1 MRDYSQ
7 YAMATPPK
15 KQNCT
20 GNYRG
25 SYSTRHDTS
34 SDISAQNNITKDS
47 NGETKAIDPT
57 SAPSSLASAPPGLSF
72 SNGGGIN
79 NSRNNSQY
87 YRSRHAPLVSSMAKE
102 DGASV
107 GTAVTQSSNDHSPP
121 SNASARLEKGH
132 ESRPLHLQ
140 QPSGANDQG
149 VNANPATSKS
159 SATRIIPAMKRRGL
173 SSLTP
178 ADALS
183 LKRDGPEATILNLR
197 RCLGAAQINNDASG
211 SIHKFQ
217 REKADATI
225 LELRS
230 SVRQLKRQLEKLDGE
245 NREKHAELV
254 EAKKLWH
261 SLKRQQLPD
270 DASASARSQH
280 TTQTTQE
287 QEKEHAMAKEERV
300 GELQVQLDRAHAQ
313 ILTADMVRKEL
324 EDTLEAEQYTWE
336 LRVQDQERTIADLQQ
351 EIGVLTEDLVRCQQE
366 WKQADGEWANQV
378 AGLEYQLQNVK
389 EQHQGPRDAGS
400 GNSDKI
406 DDDSKAEIQNLQV
419 KLRELEGERNE
430 LQTCLDEALLEL
442 EAVDAELGSHT
453 PTEVQQ
459 LRKDNQRLQEA
470 IQKQRVL
477 QQQAQLQQGDADFD
491 TLEKLQYLYRWL
503 LERAAVASSTEG
515 EEKKS
520 DILPQTSPELLD
532 YIHHLLEKMLNL
544 NANVNLN
551 ADSDLN
557 KSNLAQQV
565 VALQS
570 QLSLYRD
577 DLEAK
582 EQSSAEL
589 RASLKEAVAL
599 IKPLQDSVDK
609 ADQQNADLR
618 QEIGRMKLDH
628 DLEIRDLQQDFR
640 TAEDALCRKEQEC
653 EGFQHD
659 IHCLQLE
666 VRDAKELGLARQTM
680 QELSPMAAA
689 AAAAAAHTPPPADKP
704 QELSSLGKARSDL
717 RAKRAQEQTLRSLL
731 QDAQKRFH
739 TLNEQN
745 ESVSAKNE
753 QLQGRLR
760 NSQDQRGSRSSG
772 NSVDDGLGV
781 DVMSQP
787 SRVSPPEQL
796 VSTMKRTLQ
805 DRNKEIEELRR
816 QVQDYQHSPEV
827 FKRIQES
834 ESQLAVVKDE
844 LEQKRQS
851 EKALNKS
858 LKEALV
864 LLKPLKSHLEEAES
878 EKKELTI
885 EVRTLRQ
892 KLSQMEIKVMDS
904 VAASH
909 DNIHLRSKNHDG
921 AGTHVASSIDDQVK
935 PAKEDLEDTVRHLEQ
950 ENSQLHD
957 ALDEMSRVKN
967 MSAGVDTTRSLS
979 LLPSSPNENRHA
991 SVDGMSNGHEG
1002 EAGPCTNEEIEKL
1015 RSHCKVTDSRWE
1027 DAHAEN
1033 NALSEALRE
1042 REESEKE
1049 ALESMRLLRERLRKT
1064 EMDLENAKY
1073 IATSAL
1079 VKVENTRNV
1088 DHISSMER
1096 AAFESE
1102 AHTGYSLEEK
1112 AIELD
1117 LLVAAGMFNRSPP
1130 MQQQQQHR
1138 SLKQHEHTLGS
1149 SGQSLNDCNNPLN
1162 SWPGKQSRLAD
1173 F

>member
-7 YAMATPPK
+7 YAVATPPK
-15 KQNCT
+15 KQNYA

-25 SYSTRHDTS
+25 SYSTTHDMS
-34 SDISAQNNITKDS
+34 SDISSQKNITKDS
-47 NGETKAIDPT
+47 HSEGKAIAPT
-57 SAPSSLASAPPGLSF
+57 SAPSSLTSGPGLSL

-79 NSRNNSQY
+79 NKRNDGQY
-87 YRSRHAPLVSSMAKE
+87 YKGRHAPPVSSVAKE
-102 DGASV
+102 DGASI

-121 SNASARLEKGH
+121 SNASGQLEKDH
-132 ESRPLHLQ
+132 ESRPLHLE
-140 QPSGANDQG
+140 QPRSVNDR
-149 VNANPATSKS
+149 VANANPATSN
-159 SATRIIPAMKRRGL
+159 SAANGIDSVTTRRDV
-173 SSLTP
+173 SSLSP

-197 RCLGAAQINNDASG
+197 RCLGEAHNNNDASG
-211 SIHKFQ
+211 SMHKSQ

-230 SVRQLKRQLEKLDGE
+230 SVRQLKRQLEKLDGD

-254 EAKKLWH
+254 EAKKLLH

-270 DASASARSQH
+270 DASVSAWSQH

-351 EIGVLTEDLVRCQQE
+351 EIGVLAEDLVRCRQE
-366 WKQADGEWANQV
+366 WKQADGEWANQL
-378 AGLEYQLQNVK
+378 AALENQLQDLK
-389 EQHQGPRDAGS
+389 EQQRDPRDIGS
-400 GNSDKI
+400 RSSDKI
-406 DDDSKAEIQNLQV
+406 EDNSTAEIQNLQM

-453 PTEVQQ
+453 PAEVQQ
-459 LRKDNQRLQEA
+459 LRIDNQRLQEA

-477 QQQAQLQQGDADFD
+477 QQQVQLQQGGADFD

-503 LERAAVASSTEG
+503 LEQTALASFTEG

-520 DILPQTSPELLD
+520 DIVPQTSSELLD
-532 YIHHLLEKMLNL
+532 SIHHLLEKMLNL
-544 NANVNLN
+544 NANVILN
-551 ADSDLN
+551 ADTELN
-557 KSNLAQQV
+557 KSNLVQQV
-565 VALQS
+565 ATMQS
-570 QLSLYRD
+570 QLSLYKG

-599 IKPLQDSVDK
+599 IKPLQDAADK

-628 DLEIRDLQQDFR
+628 DLEIRELQQDFR
-640 TAEDALCRKEQEC
+640 AAEDALCQKEQEC

-666 VRDAKELGLARQTM
+666 VRDAKALGLARQTV
-680 QELSPMAAA
+680 QGLSPMAAA
-689 AAAAAAHTPPPADKP
+689 AAAAAAQSPPPAGKP

-760 NSQDQRGSRSSG
+760 NAEDHRGTR
-772 NSVDDGLGV
+772 SVDDGLWI

-787 SRVSPPEQL
+787 TGVGEYEYL
-796 VSTMKRTLQ
+796 VSTMKQRLQ

-816 QVQDYQHSPEV
+816 QVQDHQHNPEV
-827 FKRIQES
+827 FKRIQDS
-834 ESQLAVVKDE
+834 ESQLAVVKEE

-851 EKALNKS
+851 EKALNMS

-878 EKKELTI
+878 EKKELAI

-892 KLSQMEIKVMDS
+892 KLSRMEIKSMDS
-904 VAASH
+904 VAVSRE
-909 DNIHLRSKNHDG
+909 NNNLRSKYPDG
-921 AGTHVASSIDDQVK
+921 AGTHVVGTIDDQDK
-935 PAKEDLEDTVRHLEQ
+935 PETEDLQDTVRHLEQ

-957 ALDEMSRVKN
+957 ALDEMSRVNNIRN
-967 MSAGVDTTRSLS
+967 MSAGFGETRSLS
-979 LLPSSPNENRHA
+979 LLPSSPNENVHT
-991 SVDGMSNGHEG
+991 SLDVNSNGGEG
-1002 EAGPCTNEEIEKL
+1002 EMGSCANEEIEKL
-1015 RSHCKVTDSRWE
+1015 RSHCKVTDSRLE
-1027 DAHAEN
+1027 DAYVEN
-1033 NALSEALRE
+1033 HTLAEALKE
-1042 REESEKE
+1042 KEESEKE
-1049 ALESMRLLRERLRKT
+1049 ALEGMRSLRERLRKT

-1079 VKVENTRNV
+1079 VKVENARTIN
-1088 DHISSMER
+1088 HISSMGK

-1102 AHTGYSLEEK
+1102 AHTVNSLEEK

-1117 LLVAAGMFNRSPP
+1117 LLVAAGMLNQSPP
-1130 MQQQQQHR
+1130 LRRQHQHR
-1138 SLKQHEHTLGS
+1138 SLKHQELSHAVGNG
-1149 SGQSLNDCNNPLN
+1149 GQSASDCNNPLN